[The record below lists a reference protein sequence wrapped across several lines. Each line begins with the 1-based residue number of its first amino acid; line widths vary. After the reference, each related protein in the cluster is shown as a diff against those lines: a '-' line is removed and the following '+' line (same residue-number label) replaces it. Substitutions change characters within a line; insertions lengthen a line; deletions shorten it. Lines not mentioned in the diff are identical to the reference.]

1 MKPAGIVFLNDK
13 DAAAAASPHAPGRL
27 GRLRKIPGTSI
38 GCKRHCGREPY
49 RSNRTIALSV
59 VNFERAKLAVCA
71 RRFAFTPAEKL
82 MPVIVAVHRTGAMT
96 AIV

>member
-1 MKPAGIVFLNDK
+1 MFLNDK

-59 VNFERAKLAVCA
+59 VNFKQTKPAGSA

-82 MPVIVAVHRTGAMT
+82 MPVIIAAHRTGVMT